1 MLRERYCAAVLVAAA
16 AATAAATAT
25 TPADEEMCRIAFCV
39 VRRRVMSSV
48 IKLNSYSV

>member
-1 MLRERYCAAVLVAAA
+1 MFRAAA
-16 AATAAATAT
+16 AAAVAATVIA
-25 TPADEEMCRIAFCV
+25 PADDEICRIVFCV